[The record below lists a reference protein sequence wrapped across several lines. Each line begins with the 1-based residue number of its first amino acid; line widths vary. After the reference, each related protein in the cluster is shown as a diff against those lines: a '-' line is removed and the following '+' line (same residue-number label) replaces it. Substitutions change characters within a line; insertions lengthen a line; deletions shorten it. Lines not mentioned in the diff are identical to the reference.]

1 MHTGKRWQR
10 RGFTLIELLVVLVIL
25 GIVGGIAV
33 AKFAGQE
40 DKAKVKAAKASIGV
54 LEDSVERF
62 KIDMGRY
69 PTEDEG
75 LGILITAP
83 DAEGSEAWAGPYLR
97 KKSYL
102 KDPWN
107 NAFVFHAP
115 SRDSK
120 QPFEI
125 VSLGSDGTEG
135 GEAFAADLSSVEAEE

>member
-1 MHTGKRWQR
+1 MQLRRHT

-33 AKFAGQE
+33 AKFSGQE
-40 DKAKVKAAKASIGV
+40 DKARVKAATASIGV
-54 LEDSVERF
+54 LEDSIERF

-75 LGILITAP
+75 LSILVSAP
-83 DAEGSEAWAGPYLR
+83 EGDDADAWAGPYLR

-102 KDPWN
+102 KDPWKN
-107 NAFVFHAP
+107 DFVFHVP
-115 SRDSK
+115 SRDGK

-125 VSLGSDGTEG
+125 ISLGSDGAEG
-135 GEAFAADLSSVEAEE
+135 GENYAKDISNIEEDE